1 MILVNGDSFT
11 AGEESPVAWPDLI
24 ANTVNIATPGAG
36 NDHIALSTVDYIENN
51 PDVDSVIV
59 AWTTPNRICISGKH
73 LTPTSQ
79 RKYGDIVE
87 HVFKDW
93 DDEWAWQRFQTTV
106 NMLHGYLGY
115 KNIPHVFAS
124 TFGIPAGTMNG
135 RWYWMD
141 WQSEGMIEWMGDCPK
156 GPGGHPLTLGH
167 QRIANKINEHIRNLG
182 WLS

>member
-1 MILVNGDSFT
+1 M
-11 AGEESPVAWPDLI
+11 
-24 ANTVNIATPGAG
+24 
-36 NDHIALSTVDYIENN
+36 
-51 PDVDSVIV
+51 
-59 AWTTPNRICISGKH
+59 
-73 LTPTSQ
+73 
-79 RKYGDIVE
+79 
-87 HVFKDW
+87 
-93 DDEWAWQRFQTTV
+93 
-106 NMLHGYLGY
+106 
-115 KNIPHVFAS
+115 FAS